1 MEERA
6 SRAVGTPDRA
16 GGAADGLRDTL
27 NELEARADLMME
39 EAARR
44 LEGGAER
51 IDSVAG
57 RRVRELATT
66 ARGGGPDDG
75 LRSAFL
81 SRYGDFLERLA
92 ASASNESM
100 QTALAASDEVG
111 GLAGILASVGPIDP
125 PPRDPLASA
134 RARGAVMKS
143 DLLAR
148 AGGALSAGEVAALM
162 GVTPAAVHARR
173 QRGTLLAV
181 RQANGEFLY
190 PACQFGDEGAL
201 PGLGQVLAAFTVD
214 GEWTRLSVLLSPA
227 PALDG
232 ATPLDALRRGDVAG
246 AVEAVSSYGEHG
258 G

>member
-1 MEERA
+1 VQTRHSGE
-6 SRAVGTPDRA
+6 VGHDSEFEPVP
-16 GGAADGLRDTL
+16 GVADD
-27 NELEARADLMME
+27 
-39 EAARR
+39 
-44 LEGGAER
+44 
-51 IDSVAG
+51 
-57 RRVRELATT
+57 
-66 ARGGGPDDG
+66 P

-81 SRYGDFLERLA
+81 TRYGGFLERLA
-92 ASASNESM
+92 ASASPESV

-111 GLAGILASVGPIDP
+111 GLAGMLASVGPIEP

-134 RARGAVMKS
+134 RARGAGMKS
-143 DLLAR
+143 ELLGR

-190 PACQFGDEGAL
+190 PACQFGDEGSL
-201 PGLGQVLAAFTVD
+201 PGLGQVLAAFAVE
-214 GEWTRLSVLLSPA
+214 GAWTRLSVLLSPA
-227 PALDG
+227 PSLDG